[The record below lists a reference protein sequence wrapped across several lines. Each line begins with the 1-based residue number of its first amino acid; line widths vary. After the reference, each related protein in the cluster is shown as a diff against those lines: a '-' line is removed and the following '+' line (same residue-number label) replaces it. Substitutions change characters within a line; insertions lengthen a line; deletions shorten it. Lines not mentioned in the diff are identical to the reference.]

1 MTTPLDYAA
10 NSFKYLS
17 DIRWSLLCLIN
28 KVSVKAQLFHNL
40 CLQYEA
46 QICEEILVGGYN
58 ENNTTTTTT
67 TTLEEISRIYYII
80 LEEALCLDSL
90 ATINQKSPKEM
101 SPNFKEIYHQSKLIW
116 KGNNYLTCSRN
127 KLLKFF
133 SDLSLDKVLLNFL
146 IFFC

>member
-1 MTTPLDYAA
+1 
-10 NSFKYLS
+10 
-17 DIRWSLLCLIN
+17 
-28 KVSVKAQLFHNL
+28 VKAQLFHYL

-58 ENNTTTTTT
+58 ENNTT

-101 SPNFKEIYHQSKLIW
+101 SPNFKELYHQSKLLW
-116 KGNNYLTCSRN
+116 KGNKYFTCSRN

-133 SDLSLDKVLLNFL
+133 SDLSLDKVLLNFVN
-146 IFFC
+146 FFFFNFLQIKR